1 MREFVKQNFYTS
13 IIGFT
18 GNMFGE
24 KEFFDELL
32 AHWSTLCNTHDGLI
46 VLLEYLMVTFCK
58 HIGIQKVFLLLSSVI
73 NDAQILHVGFTM
85 TKLWPLAVKSV

>member
-1 MREFVKQNFYTS
+1 MNY
-13 IIGFT
+13 
-18 GNMFGE
+18 
-24 KEFFDELL
+24 
-32 AHWSTLCNTHDGLI
+32 WSTLCNTHDGLT
-46 VLLEYLMVTFCK
+46 VLLDYLMMTFCK